1 MSQEDSVDAL
11 RCGGP
16 GDAEAVNI
24 QSKLLEHGVLAPDS
38 FKKSCPGKGL
48 GGGCSGRGCKASVKA
63 QVCDYC
69 VVLAA
74 TSPRCVVNVAIG
86 VGLLSLRIG
95 LWQRCENEVDL
106 APLRALAVEA
116 ACVGV
121 PLTCKRRPGTTMQY
135 CSELAAGGRP
145 GLQLLPSDESGEL
158 ITVHPGS

>member
-95 LWQRCENEVDL
+95 LWQRCENEVDFK
-106 APLRALAVEA
+106 A
-116 ACVGV
+116 
-121 PLTCKRRPGTTMQY
+121 
-135 CSELAAGGRP
+135 S
-145 GLQLLPSDESGEL
+145 
-158 ITVHPGS
+158 